1 MSQVVTCHVSYLRLW
16 TVLMPGTERKVLL
29 ASAVL
34 TPAGVA
40 FIGQVLASANYVVL
54 TIVLTSAS

>member
-1 MSQVVTCHVSYLRLW
+1 MVTCHVSYLRLW

-40 FIGQVLASANYVVL
+40 F
-54 TIVLTSAS
+54 TSRIINKC